1 MSSKLPIIFIL
12 DIDNTLI
19 GNSSEII
26 KYNDLLTYIKTACIR
41 SKLDKDD
48 SICIKKWTYKI
59 VDNFYRPYLNDFF
72 TGLKEINKNIEFFV
86 FSLGT
91 FEYVK
96 DMVSLIEDKLD
107 GITINKPYFTR
118 EKSFINDK
126 YSYVKDINVYESVI
140 IDKLKNKY
148 PNISKNSKKIFEE
161 RTIIIDDIAIWDD
174 DYRHIKINPYEFYPI
189 IEYDIHLLEFIYKND
204 SLYNYVINTKCLN
217 IERGNTFQDFLMNYH
232 IYMTNLY
239 NTYNKSNETELKDN
253 IFKKLL
259 ESLKR
264 RIRMKNMKITKE
276 FINNL
281 NKKLV

>member
-19 GNSSEII
+19 GKSNEIL
-26 KYNDLLTYIKTACIR
+26 KYNDFLTYIKNSCNRNKI
-41 SKLDKDD
+41 DKKD
-48 SICIKKWTYKI
+48 SVCIKKWSYKI
-59 VDNFYRPYLNDFF
+59 TDDFFRPYLKEFF
-72 TGLKEINKNIEFFV
+72 NGIMDLSKNTEFFV

-91 FEYVK
+91 FSYVK
-96 DMVSLIEDKLD
+96 DMVGLIESKMD
-107 GITINKPYFTR
+107 GIKFNKPYFSR

-140 IDKLKNKY
+140 INKLKHKY
-148 PNISKNSKKIFEE
+148 PDITKNSKKIFEE

-174 DYRHIKINPYEFYPI
+174 DYRHIKIKPYNFYPI
-189 IEYDIHLLEFIYKND
+189 IEYDLHLLELIYKND
-204 SLYNYVINTKCLN
+204 NLYNYVSNSEILN
-217 IERGNTFQDFLMNYH
+217 IERGNSFQEFLMNYH

-239 NTYNKSNETELKDN
+239 NTHNKTNHDELNDN
-253 IFKKLL
+253 TFKVIL

-264 RIRMKNMKITKE
+264 RMYLKDMKITKE
-276 FINNL
+276 YIMNL